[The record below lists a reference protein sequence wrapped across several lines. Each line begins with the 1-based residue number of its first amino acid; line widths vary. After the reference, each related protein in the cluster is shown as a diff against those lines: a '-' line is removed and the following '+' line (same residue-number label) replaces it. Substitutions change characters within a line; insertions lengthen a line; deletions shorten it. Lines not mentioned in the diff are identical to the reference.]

1 MSPQAQVPL
10 DLNFRPALGREDFL
24 LGEGNRDAVKWIDQW
39 PIWPG
44 GGLVIFGPEGS
55 GKSHL
60 VKVWLDR
67 CDGNAVERG
76 ELEAVNRTVTAL
88 QRPCFAIEDLDG
100 SFDEEGLLHFFN
112 QVMAR
117 DGSLL
122 LTSRVAPRNWGMELR
137 DLSSRILALPTVEIH
152 QADDELLEAVLRK
165 LFSDRQILLR
175 DDVVSYLISRIDRS
189 FGSVLRIAAAL
200 DSASL
205 ASQRAITVPMVREFL
220 EQGVEKGRT
229 S

>member
-1 MSPQAQVPL
+1 MSPQTQVPL

-24 LGEGNRDAVKWIDQW
+24 LGEANRDAVKWIDQW

-60 VKVWLDR
+60 VKVWLER
-67 CDGNAVERG
+67 CDGNAVEKS
-76 ELEAVNRTVTAL
+76 ELEVVNRTVTGS

-100 SFDEEGLLHFFN
+100 GFDDEGLLHLFN

-137 DLSSRILALPTVEIH
+137 DLSSRILALPAVEIH
-152 QADDELLEAVLRK
+152 EPDDELLEAVLRK

-200 DSASL
+200 DTASL
-205 ASQRAITVPMVREFL
+205 ASRRAITIPMVRELL
-220 EQGVEKGRT
+220 EQGIEQGR

>member
-24 LGEGNRDAVKWIDQW
+24 LGEANRDAVKWIDQW

-67 CDGNAVERG
+67 CDGNAVKKS
-76 ELEAVNRTVTAL
+76 ELESVNQKVTAL

-100 SFDEEGLLHFFN
+100 GCDEEGLLHLFN
-112 QVMAR
+112 QIMAR

-122 LTSRVAPRNWGMELR
+122 LTSRAAPRSWGMELR
-137 DLSSRILALPTVEIH
+137 DLSSRILALPAVEIH
-152 QADDELLEAVLRK
+152 EPDDELLEAVLRK
-165 LFSDRQILLR
+165 LFSDRQIPLR

-189 FGSVLRIAAAL
+189 FSSVVRIAAAL

-205 ASQRAITVPMVREFL
+205 ASHRAITVPMVKEFL
-220 EQGVEKGRT
+220 EQGVEKGG